1 LSLNIGQSST
11 FNDQPSTDNVT
22 ASTVECPPVKP
33 APVKPA
39 PVKLALVDP
48 ALVDPAMT
56 TEYPLVDS
64 ALSVVDTLY
73 FNQSFAGS

>member
-1 LSLNIGQSST
+1 MSLNIGQSST

-22 ASTVECPPVKP
+22 ASTVECPPVKT
-33 APVKPA
+33 A
-39 PVKLALVDP
+39 PVKLAPVKL

-64 ALSVVDTLY
+64 ALSVVDTPY